1 MKDVIK
7 QHEWDLAIN
16 HRKALERED
25 YETCALIKS
34 EINRRINNG
43 TIDHSLMDGFKY
55 YDHKLK
61 KFIGEAKFE
70 PYNGLFD
77 NYKFK

>member
-1 MKDVIK
+1 MKNVTK
-7 QHEWDLAIN
+7 QHEWDLGIN
-16 HRKALERED
+16 HKKALELED

-34 EINRRINNG
+34 EIDRRISNG
-43 TIDHSLMDGFKY
+43 TIDHNLMNGFKY
-55 YDHKLK
+55 YDPKLN
-61 KFIGEAKFE
+61 KFTGEAKFE